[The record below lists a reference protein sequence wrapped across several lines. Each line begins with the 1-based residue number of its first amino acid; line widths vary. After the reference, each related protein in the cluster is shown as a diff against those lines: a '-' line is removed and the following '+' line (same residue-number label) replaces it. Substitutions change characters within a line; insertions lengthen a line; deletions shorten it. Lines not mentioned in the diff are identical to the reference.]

1 MSPLPALLRSLA
13 AAALVVAVG
22 GCGLFKHDEEAS
34 AIVNS
39 RALGK
44 PVGEFLDRYGRATS
58 RTEVGDNTAIYNWMS
73 DRGMTRPGPEG
84 QDVDADAER
93 PDLGGRFVDPAS
105 DARAVQRQRERQ
117 AADAGTDDGD
127 LVARTRCAKLGHDRE
142 RAYGAAKISPQRDGP
157 LVPCAS

>member
-1 MSPLPALLRSLA
+1 LPLPAFLRPIT

-39 RALGK
+39 RVLGK

-58 RTEVGDNTAIYNWMS
+58 RIEVGDNTAIYNWMS

-84 QDVDADAER
+84 QDERVCRLRLTVDK
-93 PDLGGRFVDPAS
+93 
-105 DARAVQRQRERQ
+105 
-117 AADAGTDDGD
+117 AG
-127 LVARTRCAKLGHDRE
+127 
-142 RAYGAAKISPQRDGP
+142 KISDVQILYDAQGTKS
-157 LVPCAS
+157 ASRCGEIFAAP

>member
-58 RTEVGDNTAIYNWMS
+58 RTEVGDNTAIYNWIS

-84 QDVDADAER
+84 QDERVCRLRLTVDK
-93 PDLGGRFVDPAS
+93 
-105 DARAVQRQRERQ
+105 
-117 AADAGTDDGD
+117 AG
-127 LVARTRCAKLGHDRE
+127 
-142 RAYGAAKISPQRDGP
+142 KISDVQILYDAQGVKDTSRCGEIFAAP
-157 LVPCAS
+157 

>member
-1 MSPLPALLRSLA
+1 MSPLPASLRPLV
-13 AAALVVAVG
+13 AAALLVAVG

-39 RALGK
+39 RVLGK

-84 QDVDADAER
+84 QDERICKLRLTVDKT
-93 PDLGGRFVDPAS
+93 G
-105 DARAVQRQRERQ
+105 
-117 AADAGTDDGD
+117 
-127 LVARTRCAKLGHDRE
+127 
-142 RAYGAAKISPQRDGP
+142 KISDVQILYDAQGTKS
-157 LVPCAS
+157 ASRCGEIFAAP